1 MKLVEIDLGAPWR
14 GAKEGYLQNYF
25 ITRQNFGTMLLSI
38 TSYADPRIPLMTD
51 FLISAITDDTT
62 RKAASELR
70 RERYNEYIHEMEDPS
85 EEEKAQCL
93 AKACM
98 DTLGDITAWYDEFLG
113 ITNKQTFDVIPRHA
127 GEDESVSRYYGP
139 KAVVCTD
146 TVPETEPEIIED
158 DDDDDDDDETVE

>member
-1 MKLVEIDLGAPWR
+1 MAEIDLGAPWR

-25 ITRQNFGTMLLSI
+25 ITRQNFGSMLLTI

-62 RKAASELR
+62 RYAALALKKDS
-70 RERYNEYIHEMEDPS
+70 YQEYLLEMEDPS

-93 AKACM
+93 ARACM
-98 DTLGDITAWYDEFLG
+98 DTLGHITAWYDEFLG

-127 GEDESVSRYYGP
+127 GEDESVGRYYGN
-139 KAVVCTD
+139 KTD
-146 TVPETEPEIIED
+146 VETSTED
-158 DDDDDDDDETVE
+158 NDDETCGESSEDPETGICET